1 MRAFLAHLSM
11 ESLEKRATELDT
23 EIMNLESKLVKKR
36 NELVLIE
43 EEIEFRMIPRSA
55 ENLHK

>member
-1 MRAFLAHLSM
+1 MRAFLAQLSM
-11 ESLEKRATELDT
+11 EGLEKRATELDT

-55 ENLHK
+55 ENLRK

>member
-1 MRAFLAHLSM
+1 MRASLAHLSM
-11 ESLEKRATELDT
+11 EGLEKRATELDT

-55 ENLHK
+55 ENLRK